1 MTFSA
6 ELNRAHVQKLFRECI
21 IMPPNAIVY
30 EGDVQNIQFRP
41 QQVKAYRR
49 EIKAMLEQ
57 LHPSIYDGVE
67 WLSYMFATN
76 GAIWGNA
83 REVTQLIALGM
94 AASYI
99 VRLTDAVL
107 RYEGDIHPPYH
118 CPVYRTH
125 LAEQPLPTK

>member
-49 EIKAMLEQ
+49 EITAMLEQ
-57 LHPSIYDGVE
+57 LHPSIFDGIE
-67 WLSYMFATN
+67 WLSYMFTPT
-76 GAIWGNA
+76 GEIWGGPK
-83 REVTQLIALGM
+83 ETTQLIALGV
-94 AASYI
+94 AASLI
-99 VRLTDAVL
+99 TRLPDNIL
-107 RYEGDIHPPYH
+107 PYEDDIHPPYH
-118 CPVYRTH
+118 CPMYLTR
-125 LAEQPLPTK
+125 LA